1 MSQSIG
7 TLGLAMECQEAFTD
21 IQIRNKPF
29 MDKLASTEERIKKIK
44 AKVEEMRAQRVKD
57 AVKLESALA

>member
-1 MSQSIG
+1 
-7 TLGLAMECQEAFTD
+7 
-21 IQIRNKPF
+21 